1 MCLCACVK
9 SPGALS
15 MPRLPCP
22 SHGQGTKVDYEL
34 ALHWFDKAAEHGLHG
49 DAASHAWAQQAA
61 NAAQQLRPLIKSAE
75 VQASA
80 ALEAAQTS
88 GQVPINKQDTHP
100 IQPIPLARTEQ
111 QSEAAFQKLQ
121 AAVRLAEARA
131 AAKNMQRQQRK
142 PEPAA

>member
-1 MCLCACVK
+1 MK
-9 SPGALS
+9 FPGAFFT
-15 MPRLPCP
+15 PRLPNS

-34 ALHWFDKAAEHGLHG
+34 ALHWFDKAAEHGLYG
-49 DAASHAWAQQAA
+49 DAAAQAWAQQAA

-75 VQASA
+75 AQASA

-111 QSEAAFQKLQ
+111 QSEVAFQKLQ

-131 AAKNMQRQQRK
+131 AAKNTQQQRK
-142 PEPAA
+142 SGSAT